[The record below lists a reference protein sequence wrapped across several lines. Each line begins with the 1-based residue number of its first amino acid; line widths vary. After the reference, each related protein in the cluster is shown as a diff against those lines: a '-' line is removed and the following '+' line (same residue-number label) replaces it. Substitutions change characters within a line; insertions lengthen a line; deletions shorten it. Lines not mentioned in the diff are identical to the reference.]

1 MIDLKKQNE
10 LDIFHKY
17 IDQVS
22 SESWKNKSG
31 MKFLRK
37 LISNVKNG
45 NLVNYE
51 RPDFII
57 KTKTEVIGIEHMFIP
72 LFLKKDDR
80 KDGTCTISSNSK
92 FLESR
97 DKKYIGSRIDKNNVS
112 KIDVDY
118 LVNGVDD
125 RVSQIKKFDYND
137 YINSFSDILYKHISS
152 IREYNDKSKYNKF
165 GIFLELE
172 GFGHVTGFSYNNNRF
187 NGLQNIPLTR
197 HIFNSDLIK
206 ILKSIGVNYLLI
218 YIFNPNDKNLDLCYF
233 IDVYNFNRT
242 VNASNL
248 QIYDYFNLNKINSS
262 IAGYNRLESGGFEL
276 NFNINKKIFL
286 SRL

>member
-80 KDGTCTISSNSK
+80 KDGTCKISSNSK

-112 KIDVDY
+112 KIDLDY

-125 RVSQIKKFDYND
+125 RFSQIKKFDYND

-152 IREYNDKSKYNKF
+152 IREYNDKYKYNKF

-248 QIYDYFNLNKINSS
+248 QIYDYFNLNKSNRS
-262 IAGYNRLESGGFEL
+262 IAGYNRLESGEFEL

>member
-80 KDGTCTISSNSK
+80 KDGTCKISSNSK

-112 KIDVDY
+112 KIDVNY
-118 LVNGVDD
+118 LINGVDD

-172 GFGHVTGFSYNNNRF
+172 GFGHVTSFSYNNRF

-206 ILKSIGVNYLLI
+206 VLKSIGVNYLLI

-262 IAGYNRLESGGFEL
+262 IAGYNRLESGEFEL

>member
-1 MIDLKKQNE
+1 MINLKKQNE
-10 LDIFHKY
+10 LDIFYKY

-45 NLVNYE
+45 NVVNYE

-80 KDGTCTISSNSK
+80 KDGTCKISSNSK
-92 FLESR
+92 FLKSR
-97 DKKYIGSRIDKNNVS
+97 DKKYIESRIDKSNIS
-112 KIDVDY
+112 KKDVDY
-118 LVNGVDD
+118 LVNGFND
-125 RVSQIKKFDYND
+125 RFLRIKDFDYND
-137 YINSFSDILYKHISS
+137 YINSFRDILYKHISS
-152 IREYNDKSKYNKF
+152 IKEYNDKSKYNKF

-172 GFGHVTGFSYNNNRF
+172 GFSHIIGYSYNNRF
-187 NGLQNIPLTR
+187 NFLQNIPLTKD
-197 HIFNSDLIK
+197 IFNVDLIK
-206 ILKSIGVNYLLI
+206 DLKLTGVNYLLI
-218 YIFNPNDKNLDLCYF
+218 YISNPGDKNLDLSYF
-233 IDVYNFNRT
+233 IDVYNFNKI

-248 QIYDYFNLNKINSS
+248 QIYDHFDLYKINSS
-262 IAGYNRLESGGFEL
+262 IAGYSRSANGELEL
-276 NFNINKKIFL
+276 NFNINKKIVL